1 MDSNKPPDITRVA
14 YFLGKR
20 GREMERLAIEGGKPV
35 RNTLLPYGQQW
46 LEEDDIAAV
55 TNVLRSPFIT
65 QGPAITAFEE
75 AVARY
80 VGADYAVAFCNGTAA
95 LHAACYAAGVGTGDE
110 VITTPITFVASA
122 NCALYMGARPVFVD
136 IDPHTYNLNPD
147 LLEQAI
153 TPRTKAIVAV
163 DFTGQPADMD
173 PIRQVADKHGLV
185 VIEDA
190 AHSLGATYKGNKVG
204 TLADMT
210 MFSFHPVKH
219 VTTGEGGVIVT
230 NSSALAEKLRLFR
243 SHGITREHV
252 TEEQGGWYYEMLDLG
267 YNYRITDIQ
276 AALGLSQMKKL
287 DSFIERR
294 REIAGLYNEAFQ
306 AVDGLILPYQLPET
320 NSSWHLYM
328 LRFDLT
334 RFYVGRRKIFEALR
348 AENIGVNVH
357 YIPVYLQPYYRKLGY
372 SSGLCP
378 VAEAWYEEV
387 ITLPLFPKMKDED
400 VKDVIQAVYKT
411 VHHYHR

>member
-1 MDSNKPPDITRVA
+1 
-14 YFLGKR
+14 
-20 GREMERLAIEGGKPV
+20 MERLAIEGGKPV

-65 QGPAITAFEE
+65 QGPAITEFEE

-80 VGADYAVAFCNGTAA
+80 VGVDYAVAFCNGTAA
-95 LHAACYAAGVGTGDE
+95 LHAACYAAGIGAGDE

-147 LLEQAI
+147 LLGQAI

-252 TEEQGGWYYEMLDLG
+252 TEEQGGWYYEMLELG

-294 REIAGLYNEAFQ
+294 REIAALYNEAFQ

-334 RFYVGRRKIFEALR
+334 RFHVGRRKIFEALR

-378 VAEAWYEEV
+378 IAEAWYEEA
-387 ITLPLFPKMKDED
+387 ITLPLFPKMTDED
-400 VKDVIQAVYKT
+400 VNDVIQAVHKI
-411 VHHYHR
+411 VHYYSQ